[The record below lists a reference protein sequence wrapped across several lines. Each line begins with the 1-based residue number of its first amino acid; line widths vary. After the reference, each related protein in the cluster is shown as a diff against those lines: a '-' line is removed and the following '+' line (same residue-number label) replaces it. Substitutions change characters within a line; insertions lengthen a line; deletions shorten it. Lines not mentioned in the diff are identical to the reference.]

1 MRQLTST
8 ENPMSQIE
16 NSALLNEIINVE
28 ELEEKLA
35 PSASWALS
43 DS

>member
-1 MRQLTST
+1 
-8 ENPMSQIE
+8 MSQIE

-35 PSASWALS
+35 PTCQWNTV
-43 DS
+43 D